1 MLARGP
7 NVTSLGGED
16 CGSPDIEGSS
26 VDARDSSG
34 EEYGSGGEELHD
46 EEGEEVKKSVS
57 MSVSERCVRPR
68 RKEPHR
74 AVVYICSKRFS
85 PGGHE

>member
-16 CGSPDIEGSS
+16 RGSPDIEGSS
-26 VDARDSSG
+26 VDTRDSSG
-34 EEYGSGGEELHD
+34 EEYGGGGEELHD
-46 EEGEEVKKSVS
+46 EEGEEMKMSVC
-57 MSVSERCVRPR
+57 VSERCVRPR

-74 AVVYICSKRFS
+74 AVVYICSKRS
-85 PGGHE
+85 SSGGHE